1 MKDVLLMHSVDPEI
15 LETAIGLSTGVCG
28 SALFLGILLWVF
40 GWRAHRFWI
49 VLSVTA
55 GAGLVGLYSG
65 QARGV
70 QPILCGILLALAAG
84 FMALALVRILAFT
97 AGGVATWLVVARLA
111 PQFQE
116 SLFCFLS
123 GGLVGLFLFRLWT
136 MVLTS
141 SAATLLMVYS
151 GLCLAVK
158 FANLDAI
165 GLAQRQGTML
175 NIVCGGIVLVGV
187 VMQYVLERA
196 AGKAKRG
203 KPAKRKPAALKES
216 EPGSAWRWLGERMLR
231 QAG

>member
-1 MKDVLLMHSVDPEI
+1 MRSVDPEI
-15 LETAIGLSTGVCG
+15 LETAIGLSTAVCG
-28 SALFLGILLWVF
+28 SALLLGILLWVF

-49 VLSVTA
+49 ALSATV

-65 QARGV
+65 QARGL

-97 AGGVATWLVVARLA
+97 AGGLAAWLALSRLA
-111 PQFQE
+111 PQFHE
-116 SLFCFLS
+116 PLFCFLG

-165 GLAQRQGTML
+165 GLAQKQGTLL
-175 NIVCGGIVLVGV
+175 NVVCGGIMLVGV
-187 VMQYVLERA
+187 VVQYLLERA

-203 KPAKRKPAALKES
+203 KPTKRKPSAAKES
-216 EPGSAWRWLGERMLR
+216 EPESAWRWLGERMLR